1 MDGGTIEGWSLLGE
15 TNIVQIHVQ
24 SKCVFVFKSRFWT
37 EYQNCHFLNQQINLG
52 LLVFSL
58 VGFLLPGYLFYHQRQ
73 IIKEKAALD
82 SLSMSQSAQESNSLN
97 QTNDSAKYQTNGNV
111 WDGKHLELRC
121 MWIIDLIYEL
131 LYHGTSETEL
141 LDFMFSH
148 CSLDRYK
155 TVLKDKQ
162 ICNLKHQSRL
172 WLCDCAGCIF
182 KAFITNQKNIMPW
195 PTIYSLQFSSIIII
209 ALTLWDVH

>member
-1 MDGGTIEGWSLLGE
+1 MISAVFALLQQPLFMWMVGPLKGDPYWWDKHCS
-15 TNIVQIHVQ
+15 NSCAKQMCI
-24 SKCVFVFKSRFWT
+24 VFKSRFWT

-148 CSLDRYK
+148 SR
-155 TVLKDKQ
+155 VLTNIKQ
-162 ICNLKHQSRL
+162 C
-172 WLCDCAGCIF
+172 
-182 KAFITNQKNIMPW
+182 
-195 PTIYSLQFSSIIII
+195 
-209 ALTLWDVH
+209 